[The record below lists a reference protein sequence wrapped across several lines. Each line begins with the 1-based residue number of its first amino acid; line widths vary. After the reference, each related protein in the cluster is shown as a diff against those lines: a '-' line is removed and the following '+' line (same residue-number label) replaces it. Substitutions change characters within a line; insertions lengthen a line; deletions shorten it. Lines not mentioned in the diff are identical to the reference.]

1 MLKQNAVMTQLGSGN
16 KDPHLLEV
24 TTSKWSTSH
33 SGRFIPSSTQWTG
46 TWEVHTC
53 RDDTVGWGGTVS
65 RLLEVP
71 TNKW

>member
-1 MLKQNAVMTQLGSGN
+1 MTQLGSGN
-16 KDPHLLEV
+16 KAPHLLEV
-24 TTSKWSTSH
+24 TTSKWSTLH

-46 TWEVHTC
+46 TWEVHTH
-53 RDDTVGWGGTVS
+53 RDDTVGVGGDNVP